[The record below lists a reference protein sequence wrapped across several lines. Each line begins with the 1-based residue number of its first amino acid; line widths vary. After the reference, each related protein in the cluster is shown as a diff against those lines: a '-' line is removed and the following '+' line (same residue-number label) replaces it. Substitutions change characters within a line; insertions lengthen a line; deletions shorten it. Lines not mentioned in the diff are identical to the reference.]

1 LAGQDGLN
9 EEIGI
14 KKASATSPKSD
25 HIKQVSGEK
34 KVSFLSQMIESGE
47 IGNICVKIIS
57 ISSALKSRNG
67 WQYRKLSV
75 EDRSMR
81 AGLLMSEV
89 NFSKWDIQ
97 VNDYILANVRS
108 NGIDNE
114 GRLSFFFND
123 FVGPF
128 DAAEMLFSLSSE
140 LYDNKTNSSER
151 MKSSETVYQI
161 SAREAKSLLELI
173 RLWTIDGKPQH
184 YTKWCQMHQIVATN
198 LYYMGLVKR
207 TASMS
212 GHYYP
217 TTDAL
222 EFFEGKRGFPKK
234 KVFIK
239 DKEGRHQP
247 TGEEGEEKT
256 FTDYLSDYAD
266 RDSALAEYRE
276 ALDAYRNR
284 LKSNPELLDRANHA

>member
-1 LAGQDGLN
+1 MK
-9 EEIGI
+9 EETGI
-14 KKASATSPKSD
+14 REDAQASHDSNARRHTP
-25 HIKQVSGEK
+25 GEK
-34 KVSFLSQMIESGE
+34 QLSFLSQLIQPGE

-57 ISSALKSRNG
+57 ITSSLRSRNG

-75 EDRSMR
+75 EDNSMK
-81 AGLLMSEV
+81 ADLLISEA
-89 NFSKWDIQ
+89 NFSQWGIQ
-97 VNDYILANVRS
+97 AGDYILVNARS
-108 NGIDNE
+108 NGIDSE

-123 FVGPF
+123 FMGPF
-128 DAAEMLFSLSSE
+128 DSAEMVFALNSE
-140 LYDNKTNSSER
+140 LYNMKTSSSER

-173 RLWTIDGKPQH
+173 RLWTVEGKPQH

-217 TTDAL
+217 TTEAL

-239 DKEGRHQP
+239 DKEGKHQP
-247 TGEEGEEKT
+247 AGEGGEIRSFVE
-256 FTDYLSDYAD
+256 YLSDHAD

-276 ALDAYRNR
+276 ALDSYRNKA
-284 LKSNPELLDRANHA
+284 KSSPGLLPKADHA